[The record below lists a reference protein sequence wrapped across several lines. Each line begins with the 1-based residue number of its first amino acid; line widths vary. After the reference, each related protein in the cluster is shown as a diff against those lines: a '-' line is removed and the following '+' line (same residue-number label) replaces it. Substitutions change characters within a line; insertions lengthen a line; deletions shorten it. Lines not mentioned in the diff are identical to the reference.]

1 MSPRAIAEIARAV
14 NVSTDI
20 LNKAIQN
27 ANKIIPAEAK
37 IV

>member
-1 MSPRAIAEIARAV
+1 
-14 NVSTDI
+14 

-37 IV
+37 IVWTEALINKKE